1 MAAFNQH
8 TKEFRIRLLD
18 TEICSILADI
28 AISPNKYPSDLHDL
42 SSYRAELFK
51 IQSSLYD
58 SNLSLWNLNFL
69 ESKTNNLAATI
80 YDLISGENKTTY
92 GAE

>member
-1 MAAFNQH
+1 MAAFNQNS
-8 TKEFRIRLLD
+8 KECRIQLLHADICRLI
-18 TEICSILADI
+18 TDI
-28 AISPNKYPSDLHDL
+28 AITPDKYQSDLHDL
-42 SSYRAELFK
+42 SFYRAELYK

-80 YDLISGENKTTY
+80 
-92 GAE
+92 